1 MALIVICKNSAAV
14 LLLVCVVAVVEMLRI
29 LVAYARC
36 ARKSAQVRELTK
48 ERIVLKIELSKIKS
62 AQLELVKKSLLE
74 RKLIEAEKKMDQL
87 KDDVL
92 PALRVSLRNVFMYVR
107 IVVYGVTSIYFFNSE
122 LVIVDSN
129 MFFPFALWPDKLMS
143 LPAWA
148 IISISA
154 LAIRHILRTIVPIV
168 SNEVIV

>member
-87 KDDVL
+87 KDDEL
-92 PALRVSLRNVFMYVR
+92 PALRVSLRNAFMYVR
-107 IVVYGVTSIYFFNSE
+107 IVIYGLTSIYFFNSE
-122 LVIVDSN
+122 LIIVDSN
-129 MFFPFALWPDKLMS
+129 MFFPFVLWTDKLMS

-148 IISISA
+148 VVSISA
-154 LAIRHILRTIVPIV
+154 LATRHILRTIIPLV